1 MFSIQNFHK
10 KYETDSSEVVIRSR
24 RFSFFVPRSLDP
36 FIDHDD
42 VFHGFPLWAKIWEA
56 SLVLAEHMAAL
67 KPDPHR
73 HILEIGSGIG
83 LVGIVASSFGHR
95 VTLTESNAHAL
106 NFARANALR
115 NLSPSDPEPKIRE
128 LDWNHP
134 RLEGTFDTIAA
145 SEVVYSERDYEPLF
159 KLFSHYL
166 KEGGEIVLAEGLRKS
181 SMNFFKEMG
190 QHFDLKA
197 QKKIIRTPEKE
208 IRMILCRMK
217 FRK

>member
-10 KYETDSSEVVIRSR
+10 RYKTDASEVVIRNR

-36 FIDHDD
+36 FIDRDD
-42 VFHGFPLWAKIWEA
+42 VFQGFPLWAKIWEA
-56 SLVLAEHMAAL
+56 SMVLADHMASL
-67 KPDPHR
+67 EPDPHR
-73 HILEIGSGIG
+73 HILEIGSGMG

-95 VTLTESNAHAL
+95 VTLTESNADAL

-115 NLSPSDPEPKIRE
+115 NLSSSDPDLAIRK

-134 RLEGTFDTIAA
+134 RLEGAFDTIAA

-159 KLFSHYL
+159 KLFNRYL
-166 KEGGEIVLAEGLRKS
+166 KEGGEIVLAEGLRKT

-190 QHFDLKA
+190 QHFDMKA

-208 IRMILCRMK
+208 IRIILCRMRFK
-217 FRK
+217 T